1 MLFTFN
7 DRERWFKPVGASYLD
22 HEGALYVLTI
32 SKSRL
37 KEISEFRFLDKLFQ
51 RSLRNIFV
59 KIAYS

>member
-37 KEISEFRFLDKLFQ
+37 KEISEFRFLD
-51 RSLRNIFV
+51 
-59 KIAYS
+59 